1 MFLLTFAAFNLTHPL
16 SRGTCRTF
24 SSLLKHTK
32 GVSKEYKK
40 QVEDDQTRCKNKFFP
55 KFKAALARAKRQRM
69 TEPDEEAVRKQSE
82 AAAEAMK
89 EEDAGQIFS

>member
-1 MFLLTFAAFNLTHPL
+1 MLYFSDNLST
-16 SRGTCRTF
+16 
-24 SSLLKHTK
+24 
-32 GVSKEYKK
+32 
-40 QVEDDQTRCKNKFFP
+40 NKFFP

-89 EEDAGQIFS
+89 EEDAGQNFS

>member
-1 MFLLTFAAFNLTHPL
+1 MQQ
-16 SRGTCRTF
+16 TCKIF
-24 SSLLKHTK
+24 SSSLKPTK
-32 GVSKEYKK
+32 GESKEYKK

-89 EEDAGQIFS
+89 EENAGRNFS